1 MLKGKLALVTG
12 TKSGIGNSILKIFAE
27 NKANIIACARERDKY
42 FEEECNQLSE
52 KHSVNIYPTYFDLGE
67 EENLKLEVNKILLAH
82 KKIDILV
89 NNAGEIETSAFLMTK
104 LDTFKK
110 IFQVNFH
117 SPVLLMQMVLKNM
130 IKNKSGSIINLSSI
144 SAFESNEGR
153 SAYSA
158 SKSAL
163 NSISKTIARELGK
176 VNIRVNN
183 VAPGIIDTK
192 MLNSNTNKEIIKE
205 LINKSSLKR
214 VGSPNEV
221 ANTILFLASDLSSY
235 ISGETIKVD
244 GGM

>member
-1 MLKGKLALVTG
+1 
-12 TKSGIGNSILKIFAE
+12 
-27 NKANIIACARERDKY
+27 
-42 FEEECNQLSE
+42 
-52 KHSVNIYPTYFDLGE
+52 
-67 EENLKLEVNKILLAH
+67 
-82 KKIDILV
+82 
-89 NNAGEIETSAFLMTK
+89 MTK

-110 IFQVNFH
+110 IFQVNFY

-183 VAPGIIDTK
+183 VAPGVIDTK

-214 VGSPNEV
+214 VGNPNEV

>member
-1 MLKGKLALVTG
+1 
-12 TKSGIGNSILKIFAE
+12 
-27 NKANIIACARERDKY
+27 
-42 FEEECNQLSE
+42 
-52 KHSVNIYPTYFDLGE
+52 
-67 EENLKLEVNKILLAH
+67 
-82 KKIDILV
+82 
-89 NNAGEIETSAFLMTK
+89 MTK

-110 IFQVNFH
+110 IFQVNFY

-214 VGSPNEV
+214 VGNPNEV

>member
-1 MLKGKLALVTG
+1 MQ
-12 TKSGIGNSILKIFAE
+12 
-27 NKANIIACARERDKY
+27 II
-42 FEEECNQLSE
+42 
-52 KHSVNIYPTYFDLGE
+52 
-67 EENLKLEVNKILLAH
+67 
-82 KKIDILV
+82 
-89 NNAGEIETSAFLMTK
+89 
-104 LDTFKK
+104 
-110 IFQVNFH
+110 
-117 SPVLLMQMVLKNM
+117 LKNM

-163 NSISKTIARELGK
+163 NSISKTMARELGK
-176 VNIRVNN
+176 INIRVNN

-214 VGSPNEV
+214 VGNPREV
-221 ANTILFLASDLSSY
+221 ASTILFLASDMSSY